1 MRELGIEDKISRE
14 LDEREHEPLL
24 IFGFDNLR
32 YLTGSALPFVNDL
45 DREKS
50 AVLLCA
56 GEKPVLFSPLRL
68 RDSMRGEGR
77 IRTVRSY
84 DSVRGETVEELIA
97 CVMKEKGLEA
107 KRC

>member
-45 DREKS
+45 DPEYIEYYQKKLYRDYYLNLSYILNQLKNIRGFFDIGRLLKS
-50 AVLLCA
+50 AINVLDFA
-56 GEKPVLFSPLRL
+56 GF
-68 RDSMRGEGR
+68 
-77 IRTVRSY
+77 
-84 DSVRGETVEELIA
+84 
-97 CVMKEKGLEA
+97 
-107 KRC
+107 